1 MPGQPPIGREAEVTP
16 ILAGKR
22 ILLVEDN
29 DLNREI
35 AVELLQMHGV
45 LVDEVRNGQE
55 AVNRFLDT
63 PSGTYDCILMDI
75 QMPIMNGYEATQ
87 AIRAL
92 NRNDAK
98 RIPILAL
105 SANTFTSDLGKA
117 FNVGM
122 NDHIAKPIDIQLFN

>member
-1 MPGQPPIGREAEVTP
+1 M
-16 ILAGKR
+16 
-22 ILLVEDN
+22 EDN

-55 AVNRFLDT
+55 AVNSFLDT

-122 NDHIAKPIDIQLFN
+122 NDHIAKPIDIQLLIEVLQKWM

>member
-1 MPGQPPIGREAEVTP
+1 
-16 ILAGKR
+16 
-22 ILLVEDN
+22 
-29 DLNREI
+29 
-35 AVELLQMHGV
+35 
-45 LVDEVRNGQE
+45 
-55 AVNRFLDT
+55 
-63 PSGTYDCILMDI
+63 
-75 QMPIMNGYEATQ
+75 MPIMNGYEATQ

-122 NDHIAKPIDIQLFN
+122 NDHIAKPIDIQLLIEVLQKWM